1 MGFWSRLFG
10 FEPRSSKIAKDRLQL
25 VLIHDRLGLSQET
38 INQMQDEII
47 AVLSRYVD
55 IDRDKMDISLTQKRG
70 QNKLVANIP
79 IQPQRYP
86 RHLEPFKEEI

>member
-1 MGFWSRLFG
+1 MGFWNRLLGREPTSR
-10 FEPRSSKIAKDRLQL
+10 ERAKDRLQL

-38 INQMQDEII
+38 ISQMQEEII

-55 IDRDKMDISLTQKRG
+55 IERDKMDISLTQKRG

-79 IQPQRYP
+79 LRPQRYP
-86 RHLEPFKEEI
+86 RHLD

>member
-1 MGFWSRLFG
+1 MGFWNRLLGREPTSR
-10 FEPRSSKIAKDRLQL
+10 EIAKDRLQL

-38 INQMQDEII
+38 ISQMQEEII

-55 IDRDKMDISLTQKRG
+55 IERDKMDISLTQKRG

-79 IQPQRYP
+79 LRPQRYP
-86 RHLEPFKEEI
+86 RH

>member
-1 MGFWSRLFG
+1 MGFWNRLFG
-10 FEPRSSKIAKDRLQL
+10 RQPTSREIAKDRLQL

-38 INQMQDEII
+38 IKQIQDEII

-55 IDRDKMDISLTQKRG
+55 IERDKMDISLTQKRG

-79 IQPQRYP
+79 LRPQRYP
-86 RHLEPFKEEI
+86 RNLDPYQ

>member
-1 MGFWSRLFG
+1 MGFWNNLLGR
-10 FEPRSSKIAKDRLQL
+10 EPTSSEIAKDRLQL

-38 INQMQDEII
+38 IGQMQEEII

-55 IDRDKMDISLTQKRG
+55 IERDKMDISLTQKRG

-79 IQPQRYP
+79 LRPQRYP
-86 RHLEPFKEEI
+86 RH